1 MKFDAGNYI
10 IGTIGRLPT
19 EKMHPEAD
27 ERLAAIRQ
35 ELEEGNTRTNTARE
49 LLAWF
54 GHYRR
59 GYWVVRTIRQAL
71 SKHGLRT
78 EPDFEGAWIDG
89 PMAFVLR
96 EKQEDTAA
104 SGASITADTPEQPA
118 VEGDEAPAAQA
129 TDPRYRIGRLESA
142 NTRPTSVTPD
152 TSVSQAATIMLA
164 NDFTQLPV
172 MNGETPK
179 GMVSWRSIGKELALG
194 KPPKAV
200 RDCMT
205 RPHIVERDASLFDTI
220 GLVRHFG
227 AVLVRDS
234 TNKICGIV
242 TANDFSQQFRQLAE
256 PFLLLGEIENQIRAW
271 IEPIFSKE
279 DLQAA
284 KDPNDENRQIEGVS
298 DLTLGELLRL
308 LENSTS
314 WGKLGTKVDRK
325 VFVEYLENIRRIR
338 NDVMHFD
345 SDGVAEQDLDR
356 LRSFARFLE
365 EVRGIHEG

>member
-1 MKFDAGNYI
+1 MY
-10 IGTIGRLPT
+10 PQ
-19 EKMHPEAD
+19 AD

-35 ELEEGNTRTNTARE
+35 ELEEGNTETATARR
-49 LLAWF
+49 LLGWF
-54 GHYRR
+54 GHARR
-59 GYWVVRTIRQAL
+59 TWGVVWRIRQAL
-71 SKHGLRT
+71 DKHGLRT
-78 EPDFEGAWIDG
+78 EPDFEGTWIDET
-89 PMAFVLR
+89 MAFVLR
-96 EKQEDTAA
+96 EEVEDASTTGAPAA
-104 SGASITADTPEQPA
+104 GEGAEQPV
-118 VEGDEAPAAQA
+118 VEGDEGVAGQA
-129 TDPRYRIGRLESA
+129 TDQRYRISRLESA

-179 GMVSWRSIGKELALG
+179 GMVSWRSMGRELALG
-194 KPPKAV
+194 KPPKTV

-220 GLVRHFG
+220 GLVRRFG

-271 IEPIFSKE
+271 IEPIFSKD

-284 KDPNDENRQIEGVS
+284 KDPNDEDREIEQVS

-308 LENSTS
+308 LQNRDS
-314 WGKLGTKVDRK
+314 WGKLGTKLDRT
-325 VFVEYLENIRRIR
+325 VFVRHLEDIRRIR

-345 SDGVAEQDLDR
+345 PDGVAEQDLDN
-356 LRSFARFLE
+356 LRSFARFLD